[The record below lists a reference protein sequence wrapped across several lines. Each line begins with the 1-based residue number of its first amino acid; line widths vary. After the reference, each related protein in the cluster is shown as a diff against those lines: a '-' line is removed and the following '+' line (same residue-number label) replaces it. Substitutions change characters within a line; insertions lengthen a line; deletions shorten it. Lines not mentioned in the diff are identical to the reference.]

1 MENIKQIGA
10 VGGAV
15 ALLLCWPLA
24 VGHIGHQVINHGLA
38 EIDSNQISAE
48 IITYDRGYLSSNVT
62 TQFSVTDTS
71 LKQQLISEGLPT
83 QWLVESHIKH
93 QLFSLAAESRLPE
106 YPDLPIT
113 MQSQTRLN
121 GNTDYSVQM
130 DNWHFQSEGEQP
142 FHLAVQP
149 ITLSGSISRAGELSY
164 HLQLPSARINFI
176 DGQTLQISEFVAQ
189 GYGHQEHNFWL
200 GQQALKLANLTLFDD
215 EDGVVFSAN
224 QGNYVFVSS
233 LDESKQRFTGQHNL
247 VIAELANEEGNI
259 KQLTFDF
266 SLADLDSQAFEQ
278 LSELYH
284 DYADSPFDTLNRAL
298 PVMER
303 LFAQGFSLNLN
314 QLSAV
319 VGEGEFN
326 AKWLLSVPMGTDNI
340 LQDPT
345 SILPALTGEVDNYI
359 SQQFAEDFP
368 FIQMTMDELVM
379 MEMATQDE
387 NGYYIKAN
395 LKQGDV
401 LFSNGTQVA
410 LLSLL
415 MPLFM

>member
-1 MENIKQIGA
+1 MKNIKQIGA

-15 ALLLCWPLA
+15 ALVLCWPLA
-24 VGHIGHQVINHGLA
+24 VGQIGHQVINHGLA

-62 TQFSVTDTS
+62 TQFSVTDAS
-71 LKQQLISEGLPT
+71 LKQQLIDEGLPT

-149 ITLSGSISRAGELSY
+149 ITLNGSISRSGELSY
-164 HLQLPSARINFI
+164 HLQLPSARIDFI
-176 DGQTLQISEFVAQ
+176 DGQTLQLSEFVAQ

-200 GQQALKLANLTLFDD
+200 GQQAIKLANLTLLDD

-233 LDESKQRFTGQHNL
+233 LDETKQRFTGHHNL
-247 VIAELANEEGNI
+247 VIAELANEEGSI

-284 DYADSPFDTLNRAL
+284 GYTDSPFDTLNRAL

-387 NGYYIKAN
+387 SGYYIKAN